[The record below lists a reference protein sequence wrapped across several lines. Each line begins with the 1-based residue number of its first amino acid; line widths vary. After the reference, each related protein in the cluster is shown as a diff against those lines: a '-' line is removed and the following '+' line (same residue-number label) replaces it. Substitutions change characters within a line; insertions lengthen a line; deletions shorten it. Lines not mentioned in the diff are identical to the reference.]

1 MTDKENDSKGDAE
14 VVAEEEVEVGGAG
27 DGGGGGAGSEGGK
40 TSRNGGGSRVKGPWS
55 PEEDAVLSRLVSQFG
70 ARNWGMIAR
79 GIPGRSGKS
88 CRLRWCNQ
96 LDPCLKR
103 KPFTEEEDHIIIQAH
118 SVHGN
123 KWAAIARLLPGR
135 TDNAIKNH
143 WNSTLRRR
151 YAEIGRFKPVPGD
164 MMEEGSHDRTKASSE
179 ETLSVG
185 DVNSFRLPEGREV
198 MMNDSPNQHEDV
210 AQTKECRFPAG
221 PTHHPTFS
229 CPVDDINPF
238 NPREGADITM
248 MNDGPNMHEGIA
260 QTKEIECVYG
270 PKQHP
275 ALPRPVP
282 RISAFSFY
290 NPPSGP
296 PASSEIPWTIPTQ
309 GPLVQVPKPDFGYK
323 FLEDVHSEPVIPSQ
337 CGHGCCVSPLGHH
350 LHGSLLGPE
359 FVDYEEPPAFPSHEL
374 ISIATDLN
382 NIAWIKSGLES
393 SSVGVPGNTAA
404 SHKISQRTTTGSQMG
419 ITKQCV
425 RKDMR
430 FDEGRNK
437 LMGMMTDVLSVQMPT
452 QTYPMPPEVEGL
464 S

>member
-1 MTDKENDSKGDAE
+1 MTDKENDSNGDAE
-14 VVAEEEVEVGGAG
+14 VLAEVGAAG
-27 DGGGGGAGSEGGK
+27 DGGGGGSGEG
-40 TSRNGGGSRVKGPWS
+40 SRNGGGSRVKGPWS

-103 KPFTEEEDHIIIQAH
+103 KPFTDEEDRIIIQAH

-151 YAEIGRFKPVPGD
+151 NAEIGRFKPGSGD
-164 MMEEGSHDRTKASSE
+164 MMEDGSHDRTKASSE
-179 ETLSVG
+179 ETLSAG
-185 DVNSFRLPEGREV
+185 DVISFRPPEGRDV
-198 MMNDSPNQHEDV
+198 MMDDSPNQHEDI
-210 AQTKECRFPAG
+210 AQTKECQFPAG
-221 PTHHPTFS
+221 PNHHPTLS
-229 CPVDDINPF
+229 CPVGNISPF
-238 NPREGADITM
+238 NPPEGRDIT

-260 QTKEIECVYG
+260 QRKETECGSG
-270 PKQHP
+270 PEQHP
-275 ALPRPVP
+275 TLPRPVP

-296 PASSEIPWTIPTQ
+296 TASSEIPCTIPTQ
-309 GPLVQVPKPDFGYK
+309 GPLVQVPRPDFGHK
-323 FLEDVHSEPVIPSQ
+323 FLEDVRSEPVIPSQ
-337 CGHGCCVSPLGHH
+337 CGYGCCASPLGHH
-350 LHGSLLGPE
+350 SHGSLLGPE
-359 FVDYEEPPAFPSHEL
+359 FVDYEEPPAFASHEL

-393 SSVGVPGNTAA
+393 SSVGIPGNVAA
-404 SHKISQRTTTGSQMG
+404 SYRLSQGTTAGSQMG
-419 ITKQCV
+419 ISEQGV
-425 RKDMR
+425 RKDTC

-437 LMGMMTDVLSVQMPT
+437 LMGMMTDVLSVQVPT
-452 QTYPMPPEVEGL
+452 QTYAMRPEVEGL